1 MAKRLASL
9 THIGTNASMNRKRE
23 SFSLGRGIVVTATLG
38 LTLVVAGCLDRKV
51 GRSPAEQPAQAV
63 PRTAAAKTRV
73 RLSVKP
79 PPVKELYPCLH
90 DGEFNGPAM
99 PESPDPLVGYRWRE
113 LSAEDG
119 LQSYVLRPVAVS
131 AAPARSFDNLPAAT
145 TGQGAVVVKG
155 AGSLRFDFGVESAAW
170 LEFDSPDLSG
180 SVEMSISEYNEPAI
194 VNAGAQTP
202 AKTKAP
208 VRHGQTWRL
217 ELNKELYEGLRFG
230 WIHVRGFEGPWHITD
245 VRAVCQI
252 KPANY
257 EGSFACSDPLLT
269 RIWYTGAYGVKVN
282 LQKDYFGA
290 ILMERSDRFSWT
302 GDAHTSQAAALV
314 AFGNRDFVKL
324 NLDRTAKDSNN
335 IESYS
340 LYWVLSLIDYFKY
353 SGDTATLGKHLANA
367 QAKLD
372 HANAIYADPHIA
384 FYGHDERLG
393 ACFEE
398 PDRPETKNAYRML
411 FVRACR
417 EFAWAMRQSGRA
429 ELAAQYEQ
437 IADQRVSELHRDP
450 AWVDRFG
457 LHAAAEAVD
466 AGAATPADQERLF
479 QREFSDRLNRL
490 SYSPFNQYFVLRAMA
505 RMNRLD
511 EALTTVRDQWG
522 GQIEYGGTT
531 FFEVYRTS
539 WNQALGKNDA
549 VPNCQVGYTSLA
561 HPWGGG
567 VTKWLSEEVLGIKP
581 TAPGFASVEISP
593 RPGRTL
599 TWVEGTVPTPHG
611 PVSAR
616 FDMEHGA
623 ARLQIPPGTS
633 ARVGIPKTGRAVK
646 SISLDGRLVWD
657 GQYRSAAG
665 ISGAAEDADFVWLDG
680 LRPGS
685 YAFAIR
691 YAGHAAPYRDGP
703 FVYPARFVKQDTRT
717 SGNWG
722 GNYGRDGSVLFSYD
736 GPGKDRTRLP
746 DYVASVVCR
755 RSTGRQWA
763 VKTSDTRAL
772 APDDA
777 NSSPRT
783 AAALFTGDPAP
794 CQQSIVLDVA
804 LKVPREFQFALYFVD
819 FDRRGRRVAVE
830 LFDLDSRKLIAP
842 VKVFSDLDGGTYA
855 VYACRQPVRIRVNQI
870 RGDNAALSGVFFDP

>member
-1 MAKRLASL
+1 MIQEPKLFALRLRFA
-9 THIGTNASMNRKRE
+9 
-23 SFSLGRGIVVTATLG
+23 TAAIFG
-38 LTLVVAGCLDRKV
+38 LTLAVTGCLER
-51 GRSPAEQPAQAV
+51 RAAEPPAGQSSQAA
-63 PRTAAAKTRV
+63 PGTAAAKASV
-73 RLSVKP
+73 RLSVESP
-79 PPVKELYPCLH
+79 PADEPYPGLH
-90 DGEFNGPAM
+90 GGEFTGPAV
-99 PESPDPLVGYRWRE
+99 PESPDPLVGYRWRAP
-113 LSAEDG
+113 SADEG
-119 LQSYVLRPVAVS
+119 LQSYVLRPVAVN
-131 AAPARSFDNLPAAT
+131 ALPGRSFENPSAAT
-145 TGQGAVVVKG
+145 TGRGAVLVKG
-155 AGSLRFDFGVESAAW
+155 TGSLRVDFGVESAAW

-194 VNAGAQTP
+194 VNAGAQSP
-202 AKTKAP
+202 VKTKAP
-208 VRHGQTWRL
+208 VRHGNTWRL

-230 WIHVRGFEGPWHITD
+230 WIHVRGFERPWHITD

-257 EGSFACSDPLLT
+257 DGRFTCSDPRLT

-302 GDAHTSQAAALV
+302 GDAHTSQGAALV
-314 AFGNRDFVKL
+314 AFGNRDFVKR
-324 NLDRTAKDSNN
+324 NLDRTAQDSNN

-353 SGDTATLGKHLANA
+353 NGDSEALNQHLTNA

-372 HANAIYADPHIA
+372 HANAIYADPHIT
-384 FYGHDERLG
+384 FFGHDERLG

-417 EFAWAMRQSGRA
+417 EFGWALRASGREA
-429 ELAAQYEQ
+429 LAAHYEQ
-437 IADQRVSELHRDP
+437 IADQRVSELRRDP
-450 AWVDRFG
+450 SWVDRFG

-466 AGAATPADQERLF
+466 ASAATPADQQRLF

-490 SYSPFNQYFVLRAMA
+490 SYSPFNQYFVIRGMA

-522 GQIEYGGTT
+522 GQIAYGGTT
-531 FFEVYRTS
+531 FFEVYRPS

-581 TAPGFASVEISP
+581 TAPGFATIEISP

-599 TWVEGTVPTPHG
+599 TWVEGTVPTPRG
-611 PVSAR
+611 PISAR
-616 FDMEHGA
+616 FDLRGGT
-623 ARLQIPPGTS
+623 ARLHIPAGTT
-633 ARVGIPKTGRAVK
+633 ARVGIPQTGRAVQ
-646 SISLDGRLVWD
+646 SISLEGRLVWD
-657 GQYRSAAG
+657 GQSHPAADITSA
-665 ISGAAEDADFVWLDG
+665 SEDADFVWLDG
-680 LRPGS
+680 LRQGD
-685 YAFAIR
+685 YEFAVR
-691 YAGHAAPYRDGP
+691 YTGHAEPFRDGP
-703 FVYPARFVKQDTRT
+703 FVYPARFVKEDTRT
-717 SGNWG
+717 GGNWG
-722 GNYGRDGSVLFSYD
+722 GTYGRDGSVLFSYD
-736 GPGKDRTRLP
+736 GPGKDRVRLP
-746 DYVASVVCR
+746 DYVASVVCQR
-755 RSTGRQWA
+755 GKGRQWA
-763 VKTSDTRAL
+763 PSTEDTRVP
-772 APDDA
+772 APDAA
-777 NSSPRT
+777 NGSART

-804 LKVPREFQFALYFVD
+804 LKTPREYQFALYFVD
-819 FDRRGRRVAVE
+819 FDHKGRRVAVE

-842 VKVFSDLDGGTYA
+842 VKVFRDLDGEVYA
-855 VYACRQPVRIRVNQI
+855 VYACRQPVRIRVNQL
-870 RGDNAALSGVFFDP
+870 RGVNAALSGLFFDP

>member
-1 MAKRLASL
+1 MLA
-9 THIGTNASMNRKRE
+9 
-23 SFSLGRGIVVTATLG
+23 VT
-38 LTLVVAGCLDRKV
+38 GCLDRKA
-51 GRSPAEQPAQAV
+51 GHSPADPATQTATT
-63 PRTAAAKTRV
+63 TAAGKSRL
-73 RLSVKP
+73 RLSVEAL
-79 PPVKELYPCLH
+79 PVNEPYPCLH
-90 DGEFNGPAM
+90 GGAFSGPAV

-113 LSAEDG
+113 PLAAE

-131 AAPARSFDNLPAAT
+131 AAPALSFEHPSAAT
-145 TGQGAVVVKG
+145 TGQGEIQVKG
-155 AGSLRFDFGVESAAW
+155 TGSLRFDFGVESAAW

-180 SVEMSISEYNEPAI
+180 SVEMSISEYNEPAV
-194 VNAGAQTP
+194 VNAGAKSP

-208 VRHGQTWRL
+208 VKHGRTWRL
-217 ELNKELYEGLRFG
+217 ELNKELYEGVRFG
-230 WIHVRGFEGPWHITD
+230 WIHVRGFERPWHITD

-257 EGSFACSDPLLT
+257 DGRFACSDPLLT
-269 RIWYTGAYGVKVN
+269 RIWYTGAYGVKAN

-324 NLDRTAKDSNN
+324 NLDRTAHDSNN

-353 SGDTATLGKHLANA
+353 SGDTAALGQHLANA
-367 QAKLD
+367 QGKLD
-372 HANAIYADPHIA
+372 HANAIYANPSIT
-384 FYGHDERLG
+384 FFGHDERLG

-429 ELAAQYEQ
+429 ELAAHYER
-437 IADQRVSELHRDP
+437 IADQRVGELRGDSNW
-450 AWVDRFG
+450 AERFG
-457 LHAAAEAVD
+457 LHASAEAVD
-466 AGAATPADQERLF
+466 AGAATPADQQRLF

-490 SYSPFNQYFVLRAMA
+490 SYSPFNQYFVIRAMA

-531 FFEVYRTS
+531 FFEVYRPS
-539 WNQALGKNDA
+539 WNQALGRNDA

-567 VTKWLSEEVLGIKP
+567 VTKWLSEEILGIKP

-593 RPGRTL
+593 RLGRNL
-599 TWVEGTVPTPHG
+599 TWVEGAVPTPRG

-616 FDMEHGA
+616 FDLARGTV
-623 ARLQIPPGTS
+623 RLQIPPGTA
-633 ARVGIPKTGRAVK
+633 ARVGIPKAGREVQ
-646 SISLDGRLVWD
+646 SISLDGRKVWD
-657 GQYRSAAG
+657 GQYHPTAS
-665 ISGAAEDADFVWLDG
+665 ISGASEDVDFVWLDG
-680 LRPGS
+680 LPQGD
-685 YAFAIR
+685 YAFSIR
-691 YAGHAAPYRDGP
+691 YAGHAAPYRDTP

-717 SGNWG
+717 GGSWG
-722 GNYGRDGSVLFSYD
+722 GAYGRDGSVLFSYD
-736 GPGKDRTRLP
+736 GPGKDRTHLP

-755 RSTGRQWA
+755 RGTGRPWA
-763 VKTSDTRAL
+763 AKTQDARAL
-772 APDDA
+772 SPDSA
-777 NSSPRT
+777 NGSART

-804 LKVPREFQFALYFVD
+804 LKIPREYQFALYFVD
-819 FDRRGRRVAVE
+819 FDHQGRRMAVE

-842 VKVFSDLDGGTYA
+842 VKVFPDLNGGVYA
-855 VYACRQPVRIRVNQI
+855 VYACRQSVRIRANQLRGVN
-870 RGDNAALSGVFFDP
+870 AVLSGLFFDP

>member
-1 MAKRLASL
+1 M
-9 THIGTNASMNRKRE
+9 
-23 SFSLGRGIVVTATLG
+23 GRGVAITAIFG
-38 LTLVVAGCLDRKV
+38 LMLAGSGCLDRRA
-51 GRSPAEQPAQAV
+51 GELPAGQPTQAA
-63 PRTAAAKTRV
+63 PGTGASDAHV
-73 RLSVKP
+73 RLSVEP
-79 PPVKELYPCLH
+79 LTAHEPYPCLH
-90 DGEFNGPAM
+90 AGEFTGPAV

-113 LSAEDG
+113 ASAADS

-131 AAPARSFDNLPAAT
+131 AVPARSFGNPSVAT
-145 TGQGAVVVKG
+145 TGRGVVLVKG
-155 AGSLRFDFGVESAAW
+155 SGSLRFDFGVESAAW
-170 LEFDSPDLSG
+170 LEFDSADLSG

-194 VNAGAQTP
+194 VNAGAQSP
-202 AKTKAP
+202 VKTKAP
-208 VRHGQTWRL
+208 VRHGNTWRL

-230 WIHVRGFEGPWHITD
+230 WVHVRSFDRPWHITD

-257 EGSFACSDPLLT
+257 DGRFACSDPLLT

-324 NLDRTAKDSNN
+324 NLDRTAHDSNN

-353 SGDTATLGKHLANA
+353 SGDTAALSQHLTNA

-372 HANAIYADPHIA
+372 HANAIYADPRIT

-417 EFAWAMRQSGRA
+417 EFGWAMRESGRA
-429 ELAAQYEQ
+429 ELAAQYER
-437 IADQRVSELHRDP
+437 IADQRVSELRRDP
-450 AWVDRFG
+450 TWVDRFG

-490 SYSPFNQYFVLRAMA
+490 SYSPFNQYFVIRAMA
-505 RMNRLD
+505 RMNRPD

-522 GQIEYGGTT
+522 GQIAYGGTT
-531 FFEVYRTS
+531 FFEVYRPS
-539 WNQALGKNDA
+539 WNQALGRNDA

-581 TAPGFASVEISP
+581 TAPGFATVEISP

-599 TWVEGTVPTPHG
+599 TWVEGIVPTPRG
-611 PVSAR
+611 PISAR
-616 FDMEHGA
+616 FDLHAGS
-623 ARLQIPPGTS
+623 ARLQIPPGTT
-633 ARVGIPKTGRAVK
+633 ARVGIPKTGRAVQ
-646 SISLDGRLVWD
+646 SIRLDGRLVWD
-657 GQYRSAAG
+657 GQYHPAVDITSAT
-665 ISGAAEDADFVWLDG
+665 EDADFVWLDG
-680 LRPGS
+680 LRQGD
-685 YAFAIR
+685 YAFSIR
-691 YAGHAAPYRDGP
+691 YTGHAAPFREGP
-703 FVYPARFVKQDTRT
+703 FVYPARFVKQDTHT
-717 SGNWG
+717 GGNWG
-722 GNYGRDGSVLFSYD
+722 GTYGRDGSVLFSYD
-736 GPGKDRTRLP
+736 GPGKDRVRLP

-755 RSTGRQWA
+755 RGTGRQW
-763 VKTSDTRAL
+763 VPSTEDIRVP
-772 APDDA
+772 APDAA
-777 NSSPRT
+777 NGSARI

-804 LKVPREFQFALYFVD
+804 LKAPREYQFALYFVD
-819 FDRRGRRVAVE
+819 FDRKGRREAVE

-842 VKVFSDLDGGTYA
+842 VKVFRDLDGGAYA
-855 VYACRQPVRIRVNQI
+855 VYACRQPVRIRVNQL
-870 RGDNAALSGVFFDP
+870 RGDNAVLSGLFFDP

>member
-1 MAKRLASL
+1 MAPDA
-9 THIGTNASMNRKRE
+9 T
-23 SFSLGRGIVVTATLG
+23 GRNG
-38 LTLVVAGCLDRKV
+38 
-51 GRSPAEQPAQAV
+51 SPQ
-63 PRTAAAKTRV
+63 TAAAKLPV
-73 RLSVKP
+73 RLSVEP
-79 PPVKELYPCLH
+79 LSIREPYPLLNG
-90 DGEFNGPAM
+90 GEFTGRAVA
-99 PESPDPLVGYRWRE
+99 ESPDPLVAYRWRE
-113 LSAEDG
+113 PSAADG
-119 LQSYVLRPVAVS
+119 LQIYVLRPVSVS
-131 AAPARSFDNLPAAT
+131 AVPAASFENLAAAT
-145 TGQGAVVVKG
+145 SGKGVVPVKG
-155 AGSLRFDFGVESAAW
+155 TGSLRFDFGVESAAW

-180 SVEMSISEYNEPAI
+180 SIEMSISEYNEPAI

-230 WIHVRGFEGPWHITD
+230 WIHVRGFDRPWHITD

-257 EGSFACSDPLLT
+257 DGQFACSDPLLT

-324 NLDRTAKDSNN
+324 NLDRTAHDSND

-353 SGDTATLGKHLANA
+353 SGDTATLAQHLANA
-367 QAKLD
+367 RAKLD
-372 HANAIYADPHIA
+372 HAHAIYANPHIA

-437 IADQRVSELHRDP
+437 IADQRVSELRNDP
-450 AWVDRFG
+450 AWVGRFG

-479 QREFSDRLNRL
+479 QREFSDRVNRL

-505 RMNRLD
+505 RMNRPD

-531 FFEVYRTS
+531 FFEVYRPS

-599 TWVEGTVPTPHG
+599 TWVEGTVPTPRG
-611 PVSAR
+611 PISAR
-616 FDMEHGA
+616 FDMHRGA
-623 ARLQIPPGTS
+623 ARLQIPPGTD
-633 ARVGIPKTGRAVK
+633 ARVGIPKTGRTVQ
-646 SISLDGRLVWD
+646 SISLGGRLVWD
-657 GQYRSAAG
+657 GQYHPAAS
-665 ISGAAEDADFVWLDG
+665 ISGASEDADFVWLDG
-680 LRPGS
+680 LQSGDYS
-685 YAFAIR
+685 FSIR
-691 YAGHAAPYRDGP
+691 YTGHAAPFRETP

-717 SGNWG
+717 GGNWG
-722 GNYGRDGSVLFSYD
+722 GVYGRDGLVLFSYD
-736 GPGKDRTRLP
+736 GPGKDRVRLP
-746 DYVASVVCR
+746 DYVASVACR
-755 RSTGRQWA
+755 RGTGRQWA
-763 VKTSDTRAL
+763 PQTEDARVP
-772 APDDA
+772 APDAA
-777 NSSPRT
+777 NGSPRT

-794 CQQSIVLDVA
+794 CQQSIVLDVS
-804 LKVPREFQFALYFVD
+804 LKAPREYQFALYFVD
-819 FDRRGRRVAVE
+819 FDHRGRRVAVE
-830 LFDLDSRKLIAP
+830 LFDLESRKLIAP
-842 VKVFSDLDGGTYA
+842 VKVFRDLSGGTYA
-855 VYACRQPVRIRVNQI
+855 VYACRQPVRIRVNQL
-870 RGDNAALSGVFFDP
+870 RGDNATLSGLFFDP